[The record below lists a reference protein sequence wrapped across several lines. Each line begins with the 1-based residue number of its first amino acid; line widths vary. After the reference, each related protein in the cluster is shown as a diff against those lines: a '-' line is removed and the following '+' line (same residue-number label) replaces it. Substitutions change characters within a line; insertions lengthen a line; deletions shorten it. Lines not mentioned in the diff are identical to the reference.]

1 MTPIRK
7 DEKEYLLERMNK
19 LFRNK
24 AQAVE
29 SEIQQQAQEL
39 ADKKKP
45 SFQKLVKVDKKM
57 SSLIEAEKKYK
68 KHMQNKDATEKKLFL
83 DMQKKAKEVSEH
95 LSRVSNVR
103 SWSRSFNDY
112 RTNDI
117 DSPASDDFLDD
128 LNRCCY
134 DESLKYVTD
143 NHKLRKVLT
152 DMRDEVEATIN
163 SGLSL
168 ATAQIEA
175 KKIYNRAGIEYFLP
189 AALTALPSK

>member
-45 SFQKLVKVDKKM
+45 SFQKLVKVEKKM
-57 SSLIEAEKKYK
+57 SSLIEAEKRYK
-68 KHMQNKDATEKKLFL
+68 KHMQN
-83 DMQKKAKEVSEH
+83 KAKEVSEH

-189 AALTALPSK
+189 AALTALPTK